1 MRKFA
6 SRINKTANKAGP
18 MDSKSPVKKRT
29 EYRISKNFVSL
40 MGKLN
45 LKWKYLLIT
54 NVLINIS
61 IMANP

>member
-1 MRKFA
+1 MRKFD

-29 EYRISKNFVSL
+29 EYRISKNFGSL

-45 LKWKYLLIT
+45 LK
-54 NVLINIS
+54 
-61 IMANP
+61 